1 MICIFFRTFRLLV
14 LTGEKVAEVMST
26 NPHFSGFFSLF
37 FPMIKLQR
45 RVPYVRIEK
54 HDEIGVLCKNER
66 SFYCSLVL
74 RGPELN

>member
-1 MICIFFRTFRLLV
+1 M

-37 FPMIKLQR
+37 FLMIKLQR

-54 HDEIGVLCKNER
+54 HDEIGVLRKNL
-66 SFYCSLVL
+66 SQFGL
-74 RGPELN
+74 RICFVRA